1 MKNYKATIIKKY
13 GTPVQVKR
21 LSSTEGDLEV
31 IETKVLLGRGSTTR
45 GNPETLENIKSG
57 QFLPDFGIE
66 IGDFVENKP
75 HGEVYV
81 VQSSHKEYDGS
92 KTISVVTVMRKCNH
106 SFYIRRNVEE
116 ADSRGNIKIIPQTLY
131 ADTPCSL
138 EHITG
143 DLRQYEPGLS
153 PDAKYRLYTTNI
165 DDVESTDQ
173 INVSGMSLKVVD
185 VDYTTYPK
193 LAVIQLSSD
202 IRD

>member
-1 MKNYKATIIKKY
+1 MKSYKSTIIKKY

-21 LSSTEGDLEV
+21 LIDPE
-31 IETKVLLGRGSTTR
+31 IKETKVLLGRGSTTR

-57 QFLPDFGIE
+57 QFLPNFGIE
-66 IGDFVENKP
+66 IGDFVENKQ
-75 HGEVYV
+75 HDEVYV
-81 VQSSHKEYDGS
+81 IQSSHKEYDGP
-92 KTISVVTVMRKCNH
+92 KTLSVVTVMRKCNH
-106 SFYIRRNVEE
+106 SFSIRRNVEE

-153 PDAKYRLYTTNI
+153 PDAKYRLYTTKI
-165 DDVESTDQ
+165 DVESTDQ